1 MDTIVDDQLKEIV
14 ADKLMEL
21 LETGPLLVKKEVFK
35 CLDSLVDRLNH
46 DSIVELL
53 M

>member
-1 MDTIVDDQLKEIV
+1 
-14 ADKLMEL
+14 
-21 LETGPLLVKKEVFK
+21 LLVKKEVFK

-53 M
+53 MWVLLTYIFPFYLRCFYIFYRF